1 MNTAQKIYK
10 GASKLPEHLAK
21 EVLDFL
27 SYIEKKNNLHGNEM
41 QNLQNAQ
48 AQVMNRI
55 WENKEDG
62 IWDEC

>member
-1 MNTAQKIYK
+1 MNTAQKIFRE
-10 GASKLPEHLAK
+10 ASRLPEHLAQ

-27 SYIEKKNNLHGNEM
+27 EYIDKKHNLHDKEI

-48 AQVMNRI
+48 TQVMNNI